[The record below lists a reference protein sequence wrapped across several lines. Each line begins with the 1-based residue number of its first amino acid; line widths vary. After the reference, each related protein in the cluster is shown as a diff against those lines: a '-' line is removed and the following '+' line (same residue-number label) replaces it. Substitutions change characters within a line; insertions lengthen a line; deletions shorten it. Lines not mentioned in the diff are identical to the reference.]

1 MRDGRPGTISDN
13 KYHMRIN
20 EEFIEDIDA
29 GDLCNNDVDVVQLYN
44 DERSY
49 MYSFR
54 FYTKQLETANIS
66 DAEWSK
72 E

>member
-1 MRDGRPGTISDN
+1 
-13 KYHMRIN
+13 MRIN

-54 FYTKQLETANIS
+54 FYTK
-66 DAEWSK
+66 
-72 E
+72 